1 MQAHA
6 EDATSDQGPHSVAAV
21 TERLCVVTREVRP
34 IGELIRFVAGPDG
47 AVVPDIKR
55 KLPGRGV
62 WVTARRRVV
71 EDAVRRRAFGRGLKA
86 DVKVAPELPDSLDRL
101 LEQSAL
107 DALSM
112 AHKAGL
118 VVLGFAKVE
127 AAVAAAPV
135 VALVRAS
142 DAGAD
147 GGRKLASALRRRADA
162 LADGKDRKIIEAFTS
177 AQLDLALGR
186 LNVVHAALLAGR
198 ASETFLGRWR
208 ILDAFRADDPAD
220 RGLGSRQPSDLIPE
234 PGS

>member
-1 MQAHA
+1 MQAQ
-6 EDATSDQGPHSVAAV
+6 DATTDRGPHSTTAA
-21 TERLCVVTREVRP
+21 TERLCIATREVRP
-34 IGELIRFVAGPDG
+34 VNELIRFVAGPG
-47 AVVPDIKR
+47 GIVVPDIKR
-55 KLPGRGV
+55 RLPGRGV

-71 EDAVRRRAFGRGLKA
+71 EDAVRRRAFGRGLKT
-86 DVKVAPELPDSLDRL
+86 DVRASPDLPDMLDRL

-112 AHKAGL
+112 AHKAGI

-135 VALVRAS
+135 AALVRAR
-142 DAGAD
+142 DAGAE
-147 GGRKLASALRRRADA
+147 GGRKLAAALRRRADRP
-162 LADGKDRKIIEAFTS
+162 ADGKIVEAFTS

-198 ASETFLGRWR
+198 TSETFLVRWR
-208 ILDAFRADDPAD
+208 FLESFRVDDPGD
-220 RGLGSRQPSDLIPE
+220 RDLGSRQPSDNIPE